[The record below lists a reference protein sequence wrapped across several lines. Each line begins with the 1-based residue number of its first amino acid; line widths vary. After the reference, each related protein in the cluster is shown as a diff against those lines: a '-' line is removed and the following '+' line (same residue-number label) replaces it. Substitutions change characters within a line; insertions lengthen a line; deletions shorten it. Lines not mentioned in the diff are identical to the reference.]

1 MENGELKMRE
11 EGRSGSVSKSKS
23 KSIEGERGADNPVP
37 AILVE
42 RGAMRTE

>member
-11 EGRSGSVSKSKS
+11 EGRSGSVSKS